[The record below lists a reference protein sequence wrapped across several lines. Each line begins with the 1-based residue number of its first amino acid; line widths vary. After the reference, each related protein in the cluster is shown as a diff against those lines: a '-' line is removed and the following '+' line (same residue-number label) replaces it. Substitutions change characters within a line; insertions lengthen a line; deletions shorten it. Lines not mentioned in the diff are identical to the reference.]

1 MKRVILTKCAALFY
15 LLGSLC
21 FFLSTQLPETQ

>member
-1 MKRVILTKCAALFY
+1 MKRAILTKLAAIFY

-21 FFLSTQLPETQ
+21 FFLSTTLPGNE